1 MFSPP
6 VAGRECEIAL
16 RRTRA
21 QPSVDSWAANCGAF
35 VSKVEDIE
43 KDEPMAK
50 KATAK
55 KPVPKSKPA
64 AKAAKGKR

>member
-1 MFSPP
+1 MPC
-6 VAGRECEIAL
+6 VECRHGLALIRGLQIAA
-16 RRTRA
+16 R
-21 QPSVDSWAANCGAF
+21 F

-55 KPVPKSKPA
+55 KPLPKSKPV

>member
-1 MFSPP
+1 
-6 VAGRECEIAL
+6 L
-16 RRTRA
+16 RR
-21 QPSVDSWAANCGAF
+21 VCF
-35 VSKVEDIE
+35 EVEDIE

-55 KPVPKSKPA
+55 KPLPKSKPV